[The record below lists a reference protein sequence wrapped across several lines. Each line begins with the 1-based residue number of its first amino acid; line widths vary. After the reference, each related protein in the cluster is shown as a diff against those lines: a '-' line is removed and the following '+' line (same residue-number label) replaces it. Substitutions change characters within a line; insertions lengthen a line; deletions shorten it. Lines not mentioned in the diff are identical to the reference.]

1 MDIVYLHGLRC
12 QCRVGVWAWE
22 KQVEQSLIL
31 DLDLGVD
38 AVKAAANDDLQ
49 NALDYQAVAQRV
61 QKFAA
66 DNQFDLIETLAERL
80 AKILLDEF
88 KTTWVRI
95 KVDKGQAVKGVQN
108 VGLVIER
115 SSN

>member
-12 QCRVGVWAWE
+12 QCRIGVLEWE
-22 KQVEQSLIL
+22 KQIEQSLIL

-38 AVKAAANDDLQ
+38 AAKAAANDALKD
-49 NALDYQAVAQRV
+49 ALDYQAVAQRA